1 MEALPKSQ
9 SQPKVTFHN
18 VASLYIP
25 GTSVECHYS
34 LAPHARWTSKDWIG
48 IFKVRWS
55 SVRDYHTFLW
65 SPSPDGYAEGSPTN
79 CSVRFQAS
87 YLPRSGPTLYQF
99 CYVEF
104 KGEVAG
110 VSTPFT
116 FSDPKPEE
124 DFITLE
130 DFENNSDMLVV
141 MTKTSLLERQLE
153 ESDRTKESLVARQ
166 RHLEGEMQQLQ
177 GKIEELEQALE
188 IAIAEQTRLNQE
200 THSLEEEKQ
209 RVTTQHISLEQEH
222 AQAIDRIQELEEDI
236 QALSGTV
243 LEKESELE
251 RMKERIKKLLLQREQ
266 QSTRLE
272 EEAEEK
278 GFYQSHSEASQ
289 LEVQRLQGEQQVLR
303 NALADTD
310 SLVTELRDEVEDL
323 QQKASAAHELKG
335 QVDILREQLRCTH
348 DQLAA
353 SQQKVVLMGE
363 EMGSA
368 SSTRD
373 RTMSEL
379 HRSRLDVADLNI
391 RLAEVTVKWKESKG
405 QWLKEKAIFLQ
416 SSEAEKE
423 RVLKLSVELVKVK
436 SSLQEQES
444 EAENLRLEL
453 IRERDCSR
461 VQLSELLRERKEM
474 KSGFR
479 VVEKEKEK
487 LQEEKQELLEY
498 VKVLE
503 ARLEQIPGPNDS
515 DATYK
520 EASAIT
526 EVADGAEDVECAP
539 ITPSEGRGRP
549 RLSSYSLCDNTNS
562 QDSLTFNTPPLSP
575 QELNS
580 QVVISQPMAI
590 SPQHNP
596 APHDSSSESVST
608 VPLTTPSSPL
618 PTVEEALLCLQ
629 SSLSLTGECGHTV
642 WRELYC
648 VLFHSTDPQSA
659 ILPGICW
666 NKLLIIL
673 TRLTVLCIRL
683 LTPFVQMIPNGSE
696 LSLSLL
702 AFSPQEDEEAGGVY
716 SEATPS
722 QSDGLNALLTEL
734 GHTLH
739 FEVSSCRGLPP
750 RSQHEALDRDQA
762 EESTAASLWKECP
775 ICKQHFP
782 SEYKN
787 QALEDH
793 IDSHFFF
800 STSDPFTFE

>member
-251 RMKERIKKLLLQREQ
+251 RYRCELR
-266 QSTRLE
+266 
-272 EEAEEK
+272 
-278 GFYQSHSEASQ
+278 SHSEASQ

-596 APHDSSSESVST
+596 APHDSSSES
-608 VPLTTPSSPL
+608 
-618 PTVEEALLCLQ
+618 
-629 SSLSLTGECGHTV
+629 
-642 WRELYC
+642 
-648 VLFHSTDPQSA
+648 
-659 ILPGICW
+659 
-666 NKLLIIL
+666 
-673 TRLTVLCIRL
+673 
-683 LTPFVQMIPNGSE
+683 
-696 LSLSLL
+696 
-702 AFSPQEDEEAGGVY
+702 EDEEAGGVY

-739 FEVSSCRGLPP
+739 FEVR
-750 RSQHEALDRDQA
+750 
-762 EESTAASLWKECP
+762 
-775 ICKQHFP
+775 
-782 SEYKN
+782 
-787 QALEDH
+787 
-793 IDSHFFF
+793 
-800 STSDPFTFE
+800 